1 MSNWNQ
7 LTPSRREMMQR
18 TLDVNGEGA
27 TLLQTYINR
36 TIQQLTIR
44 EMGLSAVIP
53 RKAGQGD
60 KEYINVRT
68 VLGATSATTA
78 SDGGSWLTDTDTVDI
93 QTGTYAQKEF
103 EYKTLVS
110 RGRVT
115 RKLQATGR
123 SYGDIL
129 AMELQAKA
137 EDFNQVLENSFINGD
152 PNRTGSNNR
161 HQYECMGYL
170 TIMNGYLGVNQVNAV
185 DLSSALPATLT
196 LNKLDETIDMVK
208 GSANRS
214 DLMIVCSRA
223 GHRELNKLLQSKQ
236 QFNDVVELA
245 AGLRVRTYDGIPII
259 QSTEVLDTYALNTS
273 QVLTSYSAGTG
284 TGFFI
289 INKRYAHVSELTPTS
304 VMPLAKTDSQFDQFD
319 MFWDGCPVLS
329 NVYGGAALLNVAV

>member
-7 LTPSRREMMQR
+7 LTPSRREMIQR
-18 TLDVNGEGA
+18 TLDVSGEGA

-44 EMGLSAVIP
+44 ELGLSAVIP

-68 VLGATSATTA
+68 PLGAVSGTTA
-78 SDGGSWLTDTDTVDI
+78 NDGGAWVQDTTSI
-93 QTGTYAQKEF
+93 LPATGTYAQKSF
-103 EYKTLVS
+103 QYRTLVT
-110 RGRVT
+110 RGKVT

-129 AMELQAKA
+129 AMELQSKA

-152 PNRTGSNNR
+152 TARAGN
-161 HQYECMGYL
+161 HLYECLGYL
-170 TIMNGYLGVNQVNAV
+170 TLLTSYLGVNQMNTMQPNAV
-185 DLSSALPATLT
+185 PVAMT

-223 GHRELNKLLQSKQ
+223 GHRELNKLLQSNQ
-236 QFNDVVELA
+236 QFNDVVEVA
-245 AGLRVRTYDGIPII
+245 AGFRVRSYDGIPII
-259 QSTEVLDTYALNTS
+259 QSTEVSDDYLMHSNGTS
-273 QVLTSYSAGTG
+273 IGGYTGGTSTAM
-284 TGFFI
+284 FV
-289 INKRYAHVSELTPTS
+289 INKRYAYVSELTPTT

-319 MFWDGCPVLS
+319 MFWDGAPVLS
-329 NVYGGAALLNVAV
+329 NVYGGAVLMNIAMS

>member
-7 LTPSRREMMQR
+7 LNPSRREMIQR
-18 TLDVNGEGA
+18 SLNRAGEGD

-44 EMGLSAVIP
+44 ELGLSAVIP

-68 VLGATSATTA
+68 TLGAISGTVGN
-78 SDGGSWLTDTDTVDI
+78 DGGSWVTDNMAVDI

-103 EYKTLVS
+103 AYKTLVT
-110 RGRVT
+110 RGKVT

-137 EDFNQVLENSFINGD
+137 EDFNQVLEHSFINGD
-152 PNRTGSNNR
+152 SGRAGR
-161 HQYECMGYL
+161 HAHECLGYL
-170 TIMNGYLGVNQVNAV
+170 TIMNGYLGENQIINAGAT
-185 DLSSALPATLT
+185 ALPVALT
-196 LNKLDETIDMVK
+196 LQKLDETIDMVK
-208 GSANRS
+208 GSSNRS

-223 GHRELNKLLQSKQ
+223 GHRELNKLLQSQQ
-236 QFNDVVELA
+236 QFNDVVEIS
-245 AGLRVRTYDGIPII
+245 AGFRVRTYDGVPII
-259 QSTEVLDTYALNTS
+259 QSTEVLDTYELNTS
-273 QVLTSYSAGTG
+273 NILTDYTGGTG

-289 INKRYAHVSELTPTS
+289 INKRYAYVSELTPTS

-319 MFWDGCPVLS
+319 MFWDGTPVLS
-329 NVYGGAALLNVAV
+329 NPFGGAALLNVSV

>member
-68 VLGATSATTA
+68 VLGATSATA
-78 SDGGSWLTDTDTVDI
+78 ANDGGSWLTDGGSVDI
-93 QTGTYAQKEF
+93 QTGTYEQKEF
-103 EYKTLVS
+103 AYKTLVT
-110 RGRVT
+110 RGKVT

-137 EDFNQVLENSFINGD
+137 EDFNQVLEDSFINGD
-152 PNRTGSNNR
+152 SDRGGR
-161 HQYECMGYL
+161 HAHECLGYL
-170 TIMNGYLGVNQVNAV
+170 TIMNGYLGVNQVISA
-185 DLSSALPATLT
+185 STTALPDTLS

-223 GHRELNKLLQSKQ
+223 GHRQLNKLLQSKQ
-236 QFNDVVELA
+236 QFNDVVELS

-273 QVLTSYSAGTG
+273 NILTSYSAGTG

-289 INKRYAHVSELTPTS
+289 INKRYAYVSELTPTS